1 MLSERDGA
9 NAPDVELVEV
19 VLRDGF
25 QPIGPWIPTERKI
38 ALLRRLA
45 ATGLRRMEVT
55 AFVSHT
61 AVPQMRDAAEMLAA
75 ARDIPGLRAQV
86 LVPTARQ
93 ADLALAAGARLL
105 AYVLSASEAH
115 NRSNVQRSIDESV
128 EDYARMVERVPP
140 EIDLRLNLST
150 SFDCP
155 FTGLV
160 PEEAVLTLLHRLLAL
175 RPGVEVGLCDTTGRA
190 TPDQVDRL
198 AALVMTSLPEA
209 RWAFHGHDTYGLGAS
224 NVYAA
229 FNAGIHVI
237 DAAAGGLG
245 GCPFA
250 PGATGNVA
258 TEDVVWMFERMGLRT
273 GVDVDA
279 LLDVA
284 RELATIAGAQPGGR
298 VRDALAAR
306 RRCGAPTA
314 PGDERACGQRGEAAG
329 QAAH

>member
-1 MLSERDGA
+1 MLTEQDEA
-9 NAPDVELVEV
+9 DTPDVELVEV

-45 ATGLRRMEVT
+45 ATGLRRLEVS

-61 AVPQMRDAAEMLAA
+61 AVPQMRDAAEVLAA
-75 ARDIPGLRAQV
+75 AQEIPGLLPQV

-93 ADLALAAGARLL
+93 AGLALAAGARSL

-115 NRSNVQRSIDESV
+115 NRSNVRRSIDESV
-128 EDYARMVERVPP
+128 EDYARLADRVPADV
-140 EIDLRLNLST
+140 EMRLNIST

-160 PEEAVLTLLHRLLAL
+160 PEEAVLTLLHRLLPL

-209 RWAFHGHDTYGLGAS
+209 RWAFHGHDTYGLGAA

-229 FNAGIHVI
+229 FSAGIRVI

-258 TEDVVWMFERMGLRT
+258 TEDIVWMFERMGLRT
-273 GVDVDA
+273 GVDFDA

-284 RELATIAGAQPGGR
+284 CELATVPGAQAGGR

-306 RRCGAPTA
+306 RRCGPSAAPK
-314 PGDERACGQRGEAAG
+314 GEG
-329 QAAH
+329 KQ

>member
-1 MLSERDGA
+1 MLTGQDEAD
-9 NAPDVELVEV
+9 APDVELVEV

-25 QPIGPWIPTERKI
+25 QPIGLWIPTKRKI
-38 ALLRRLA
+38 ALLHRLA
-45 ATGLRRMEVT
+45 GTGLRRMEVT

-61 AVPQMRDAAEMLAA
+61 AVPQMRDAAEVLAA

-93 ADLALAAGARLL
+93 AGLALAAGARSL

-115 NRSNVQRSIDESV
+115 NHSNVRRSINESV
-128 EDYARMVERVPP
+128 ENYARMVERVPP

-198 AALVMTSLPEA
+198 AALVMTSLPQA
-209 RWAFHGHDTYGLGAS
+209 RWAFHGHDTYGLGAA

-229 FNAGIHVI
+229 FNAGIRVI

-258 TEDVVWMFERMGLRT
+258 TEDVVWMFERMGLHT

-279 LLDVA
+279 LFDVA
-284 RELATIAGAQPGGR
+284 RELVTIAGAQPGGH

-306 RRCGAPTA
+306 GRCGVPAA
-314 PGDERACGQRGEAAG
+314 PGNESLHGQREEEAG
-329 QAAH
+329 HAAE